1 MPAHATKP
9 VASGVIQ
16 IGAFSKIPNKFF
28 GSGTAARIGPQRQH
42 YVPGVVRSS
51 QPQRRQQFLD
61 FGSHAGRRHRSC
73 NSHDRGGDGNGFWRR
88 SSVPALR
95 EKGRKSSPTL

>member
-28 GSGTAARIGPQRQH
+28 GSGTAARIGPSASIMFLALFEVANRKGASSFSISDRTLAADT
-42 YVPGVVRSS
+42 GVATRTIVEAR
-51 QPQRRQQFLD
+51 
-61 FGSHAGRRHRSC
+61 
-73 NSHDRGGDGNGFWRR
+73 NGFWRR
-88 SSVPALR
+88 S
-95 EKGRKSSPTL
+95 